1 MNHDEEKDI
10 DILLDNWAV
19 WYIASEG
26 RSSLN
31 PLDSMTG
38 RLFKGVTGR
47 SGVPTSNIPVHYLD
61 DNKRTSRVMFTDAV
75 IYNLPILNRNAIAC
89 RYTVEGLRTEQERW
103 EYFREHCG
111 ASKSMFY
118 RCISEA
124 KFMMWGLKNP
134 RMIRVA

>member
-1 MNHDEEKDI
+1 MNQHEEKDI
-10 DILLDNWAV
+10 DVMLDNWAV

-31 PLDSMTG
+31 PWDSMTA

-47 SGVPTSNIPVHYLD
+47 SGVPSSNVPVHYLD
-61 DNKRTSRVMFTDAV
+61 DNQLTSRVKFTDSV
-75 IYNLPILNRNAIAC
+75 VYHLPVLNRNAIAC
-89 RYTVEGLRTEQERW
+89 KYTVTGLRTEQERW
-103 EYFREHCG
+103 EYFREKCG

-118 RCISEA
+118 RCISEV
-124 KFMMWGLKNP
+124 KYTMWGLRNP